1 MTMTPGIVSRGEEYD
16 QPGDAAP
23 DWLVELIH
31 RSAPPSRGFLDACV
45 QSSAAG
51 LALAKLRRASQRM
64 GGALLAAPEYLRGLT
79 AVAQVSS
86 EVVCRWAG
94 LSNDFRPNRQSAAG
108 WGNLARVLGLS
119 LREAILR
126 FRLALADDLGLE
138 LMPVQARGEAVLS
151 VPAPSLEDWEAGFA
165 AEAGRLS
172 PESLDLLDE
181 CEAAVRLAYAA
192 EPAEREPDD
201 VLR

>member
-1 MTMTPGIVSRGEEYD
+1 MTPGTVPPGEQVD
-16 QPGDAAP
+16 QTGDAEP
-23 DWLVELIH
+23 GWLEELIR
-31 RSAPPSRGFLDACV
+31 RSVPASPGFVNACV
-45 QSSAAG
+45 QSSEAG

-64 GGALLAAPEYLRGLT
+64 GGALLAAPEYLRGLA

-94 LSNDFRPNRQSAAG
+94 LSTDFRPDRQSAAG
-108 WGNLARVLGLS
+108 WGHLARALGLS
-119 LREAILR
+119 LREAVLR
-126 FRLALADDLGLE
+126 FRLALADDLGLDF
-138 LMPVQARGEAVLS
+138 MPVQARGEAVLS

-165 AEAGRLS
+165 AEAACLS

-192 EPAEREPDD
+192 EQAEQGPDD
-201 VLR
+201 GIR